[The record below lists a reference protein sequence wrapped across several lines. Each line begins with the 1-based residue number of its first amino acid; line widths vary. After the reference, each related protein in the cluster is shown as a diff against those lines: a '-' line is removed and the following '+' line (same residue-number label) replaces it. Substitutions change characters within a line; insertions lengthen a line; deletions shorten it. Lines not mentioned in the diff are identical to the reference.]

1 MKRLLFATITVSG
14 LMLMASC
21 GGGEAPPKT
30 KSSSTGWQYNNKQWG
45 GFESTNYKGQQTGPG
60 LVFIEGGTFTM
71 GSSEMD
77 VGYEH
82 NNFERR
88 VTVQSFYMD
97 ETEVR
102 NQDYR
107 EYLWWITR
115 VFSVEDEY
123 SEYYKRNLPDTL
135 VWRDKLAY
143 NEPMVKY
150 YFRHPAYDDYPL
162 VGVSWVQANS
172 YAAWR
177 TDRVNENILVKEG
190 YIRLQPEKQS
200 DADNFNTEAYLAG
213 QVGENVVKFTRQKN
227 DLRPGKS
234 TGKKTKRL
242 LKMEDG
248 VFLPE
253 YRLPTEAEWEYA
265 AYGYKSQSFNENIDN
280 KKIYPWQGLTT
291 RNTYTEKDKGK
302 FMDNFKR
309 GRGDYAG
316 VAGRLND
323 RSFITTQVKP
333 ITKSDKAYSFA
344 NDFGLYHM
352 GANVSE
358 WVMDVYRP
366 MSLEDFTD
374 FNSYRGNVFTEAKV
388 DASGANV
395 DKDSLGR
402 MQTQPVDPAN
412 AANRL
417 NYDKAD
423 NIGYKDEINYQGGEQ
438 QYDYSVNSLLR
449 NSVRVVKGGSWNDLA
464 YYMAPGTR
472 RYLEEERAM
481 SWLGFRC
488 AMIRVGDPIQ
498 KKK

>member
-21 GGGEAPPKT
+21 GGEAPPKT
-30 KSSSTGWQYNNKQWG
+30 KSSATGWQYNNKQWG

-135 VWRDKLAY
+135 VWRDKLAF

-190 YIRLQPEKQS
+190 YIKLQPEKQS

-213 QVGENVVKFTRQKN
+213 QVGDNVVKFTRQKMTC
-227 DLRPGKS
+227 DLVNLLA
-234 TGKKTKRL
+234 KKQR
-242 LKMEDG
+242 
-248 VFLPE
+248 
-253 YRLPTEAEWEYA
+253 
-265 AYGYKSQSFNENIDN
+265 GY
-280 KKIYPWQGLTT
+280 
-291 RNTYTEKDKGK
+291 
-302 FMDNFKR
+302 
-309 GRGDYAG
+309 
-316 VAGRLND
+316 
-323 RSFITTQVKP
+323 
-333 ITKSDKAYSFA
+333 
-344 NDFGLYHM
+344 
-352 GANVSE
+352 
-358 WVMDVYRP
+358 
-366 MSLEDFTD
+366 
-374 FNSYRGNVFTEAKV
+374 
-388 DASGANV
+388 
-395 DKDSLGR
+395 
-402 MQTQPVDPAN
+402 
-412 AANRL
+412 
-417 NYDKAD
+417 
-423 NIGYKDEINYQGGEQ
+423 
-438 QYDYSVNSLLR
+438 
-449 NSVRVVKGGSWNDLA
+449 
-464 YYMAPGTR
+464 
-472 RYLEEERAM
+472 
-481 SWLGFRC
+481 
-488 AMIRVGDPIQ
+488 
-498 KKK
+498 

>member
-21 GGGEAPPKT
+21 GGEAPPKT
-30 KSSSTGWQYNNKQWG
+30 KSSATGWQYNNKQWG

-135 VWRDKLAY
+135 VWRDKLAF

-190 YIRLQPEKQS
+190 YIKLQPEKQS

-213 QVGENVVKFTRQKN
+213 QVGDNVVKFTRQKN

-234 TGKKTKRL
+234 SGKKTKRL

-309 GRGDYAG
+309 GRGDFAG

-374 FNSYRGNVFTEAKV
+374 FNSYRGNVFQQQKV

-395 DKDSLGR
+395 DKDSLGK
-402 MQTQPVDPAN
+402 MITEPVTPEN

-481 SWLGFRC
+481 CWLGFRC